1 MPKENNPPHGENPLP
16 PIKDI
21 INIREWQK
29 IQDNFSGVTEVGLR
43 LLNPDGTPITTHSQQ
58 PHLCREL
65 LPNSPA
71 KEMLCGTCLPT
82 FLHGKAVV
90 DKNLSYVCEAGLHNF
105 ITPLTAI
112 DGSILAYLVV
122 GPVILV
128 MRKSKEE
135 YRQMAQTLGIE
146 FEAFWGALSEIKT
159 ISFHCAKS
167 LVELVKD
174 VAEYTIRL
182 AYQNIIFSPVQLTK
196 ILDALLDV
204 AFEISHADI
213 GSVMFLDKTSNAL
226 TIAASRGITEDIV
239 RTARVKLG
247 AGISGIAAKEGRA
260 FLLDTASRENNKLAP
275 YLNRPQL
282 GSSMIIPLRTEEEV
296 VGVMNIAALED
307 SEVRFDQDN
316 VDTMSRLAGLVAS
329 AINP

>member
-1 MPKENNPPHGENPLP
+1 MPRKDNPAPGESPLSP
-16 PIKDI
+16 LKDI

-29 IQDNFSGVTEVGLR
+29 IQDNFSSVTEVGLR

-90 DKNLSYVCEAGLHNF
+90 DKNLSYVCEAGVHNF

-112 DGSILAYLVV
+112 DGRILAYLVV

-135 YRQMAQTLGIE
+135 YRRMAQALGLE
-146 FEAFWGALSEIKT
+146 FEDFWGALSEIKT

-213 GSVMFLDKTSNAL
+213 GSVMFLDRTTNDL

-247 AGISGIAAKEGRA
+247 TGISGIAAEEGRA
-260 FLLDTASRENNKLAP
+260 FLLDTAGRENNKLAP

-282 GSSMIIPLRTEEEV
+282 GSAMVIPLRTKEEV
-296 VGVMNIAALED
+296 VGVMNIAALEG

>member
-1 MPKENNPPHGENPLP
+1 MPKENNPSPGGSPLLL
-16 PIKDI
+16 KDT

-58 PHLCREL
+58 PRLCREL

-90 DKNLSYVCEAGLHNF
+90 DKNLSYVCEAGMHNF

-112 DGSILAYLVV
+112 NGRILAYLVV

-135 YRQMAQTLGIE
+135 YRRMAQALGLE

-159 ISFHCAKS
+159 ISFHCVKS

-213 GSVMFLDKTSNAL
+213 GSVMFLDKTSNSL

-247 AGISGIAAKEGRA
+247 TGISGIAAEEGRA
-260 FLLDTASRENNKLAP
+260 FLLNTASRENNKLTP

-282 GSSMIIPLRTEEEV
+282 GSSMVIPLRTEEEV
-296 VGVMNIAALED
+296 VGVMNIAALEG